1 MNSIKTIEALA
12 EELDNA
18 KKSEQAKIISRL
30 ELNAAAFRE
39 YATWSN
45 EGYTRNCVARTDDY
59 ELLLLCWDKEAE
71 TPIHGHG
78 GQDCWVY
85 QIAGTVEEIR
95 VKEDENGDLK
105 ETHRMSLS
113 EGKISYMHDRMGFHK
128 IRNPFN
134 QRAMTLHIYA
144 KPIDACRVF
153 DPKNEEFK
161 IKEMEYDTVVDVV
174 E

>member
-1 MNSIKTIEALA
+1 MNTIKTIESLADALDKA
-12 EELDNA
+12 E
-18 KKSEQAKIISRL
+18 KSERAKVISRL
-30 ELNAAAFRE
+30 DLYPDAFNE
-39 YATWSN
+39 YATWSD
-45 EGYTRNCVARTDDY
+45 EGYTRNCVARTDEY

-85 QIAGTVEEIR
+85 QIEGTVEEIR
-95 VKEDENGDLK
+95 VKQDEEGNLE
-105 ETHRMSLS
+105 ETHRMELAP
-113 EGKISYMHDRMGFHK
+113 GKVSYMHDCMGFHK

-153 DPKNEEFK
+153 DPKNQEFK
-161 IKEMEYDTVVDVV
+161 IKEMEYDTVVDAI
-174 E
+174 

>member
-1 MNSIKTIEALA
+1 MDSIKTIESLA
-12 EELDNA
+12 DELD
-18 KKSEQAKIISRL
+18 RL
-30 ELNAAAFRE
+30 EKSDRPKIMKRLDLSADVFKP
-39 YATWSN
+39 YATWSD
-45 EGYTRNCVARTDDY
+45 EGYTRNCVARTDEY

-85 QIAGTVEEIR
+85 QIEGTVEEIR
-95 VKEDENGDLK
+95 VKEDENGELK
-105 ETHRMSLS
+105 ETHRMELAP
-113 EGKISYMHDRMGFHK
+113 GKVSYMHDRMGFHQ

-153 DPKNEEFK
+153 DPKNAEFK
-161 IKEMEYDTVVDVV
+161 VKEMEYDTVADVV
-174 E
+174 

>member
-1 MNSIKTIEALA
+1 MNTINTIESLADALDKA
-12 EELDNA
+12 EHSERA
-18 KKSEQAKIISRL
+18 KVISRL
-30 ELNAAAFRE
+30 DLNPDAFEE
-39 YATWSN
+39 YATWSD
-45 EGYTRNCVARTDDY
+45 EGYTRNCVARTDEY

-85 QIAGTVEEIR
+85 QIEGTVEEIR
-95 VKEDENGDLK
+95 VKQDEEGNLE
-105 ETHRMSLS
+105 ETHRMELAP
-113 EGKISYMHDRMGFHK
+113 GKVSYMHDRMGFHK

-153 DPKNEEFK
+153 DPKNQEFK
-161 IKEMEYDTVVDVV
+161 IKEMEYDTVIDVV
-174 E
+174 